1 MDKQISVYPHN
12 RIHSALKWNE
22 VFGRQNNMD
31 ECQYHYTEQSKLDWK
46 KYTVWFHLYKT
57 LENPDE
63 KKKKENPDESILTNA
78 KSGIA

>member
-1 MDKQISVYPHN
+1 
-12 RIHSALKWNE
+12 
-22 VFGRQNNMD
+22 MD